1 MTIRHAVSSDAARIA
16 NLHAR
21 SWQTAYRG
29 ILREDFLQGPVI
41 ANRLQLWRERLCD
54 NPSESQF
61 TFVSEHD
68 GEIQGFACAF
78 LDADPQWGTLLD
90 NLHVEPG
97 QKGRGLGVQ
106 LMAVVAQTILGQG
119 PVAREGLSS
128 ALHLWVYE
136 QNFQAR
142 RFYERLGGSPT
153 DSIAELAPD
162 GGRVNAVRYA
172 WRQLERL
179 ARCGDG

>member
-41 ANRLQLWRERLCD
+41 ENRLQLWRERLCG
-54 NPSESQF
+54 NFSQSQF
-61 TFVSEHD
+61 IFVSEHG

-90 NLHVEPG
+90 NLHVEPE

-106 LMAVVAQTILGQG
+106 LMAVVAQTVI
-119 PVAREGLSS
+119 REGLSS
-128 ALHLWVYE
+128 TLHLWVYE

-142 RFYERLGGSPT
+142 GFYERLGGSPA

-172 WRQLERL
+172 WRQLEHL
-179 ARCGDG
+179 AQGGDG

>member
-1 MTIRHAVSSDAARIA
+1 MTIRHAVSSDAAGIA
-16 NLHAR
+16 SLHAS

-54 NPSESQF
+54 NPSQSQHIF
-61 TFVSEHD
+61 ISEHD

-90 NLHVEPG
+90 NLHVAPS

-106 LMAVVAQTILGQG
+106 LMAVVAQTVL
-119 PVAREGLSS
+119 REGLAS

-136 QNFQAR
+136 QNLQAR
-142 RFYERLGGSPT
+142 RFYERLGGSPA
-153 DSIAELAPD
+153 DSIAELAPG

-172 WRQLERL
+172 WRQIASL
-179 ARCGDG
+179 AQCGDG